1 MTNIL
6 FTNFCIFVTFLYL
19 SGLLSKKYVAGVV
32 TPSINVKIN
41 AGLLFGIYGIILM
54 YYSFPIDPRF
64 FADLRHLAIVVIASY
79 LGWLPSLIAG
89 VLIALGRLILFG
101 MSASSAIAGAG
112 MLLIGIICG
121 TLSRIHWNRLSK
133 MLLMSVSSMLVLLG
147 IMWMNIQDHHKV
159 HTVFTQHLIISMLAT
174 VVIYMLTEYINTS
187 NQLFLQMK
195 KNAETDYLTSL
206 HNLRQFEQLLSERFL
221 EAQHF
226 SERLGVLIVDIDHF
240 KKINDT
246 YGHAAGDAVLQQL
259 SKVLRE
265 HSRSFDEVSRNGGE
279 EFSVLV
285 PEATIDE
292 TAAIAERIR
301 AAVADHTFV
310 LENGTK
316 IQITVSIGAAVHPDT
331 IRSKNAKE
339 LLQQAD
345 RELYRAK
352 DSGRNRVCSAPEI
365 HDLILS

>member
-89 VLIALGRLILFG
+89 VLIALGRLLLFG
-101 MSASSAIAGAG
+101 MSASSAVAGAG

-121 TLSRIHWNRLSK
+121 MLSRLHWERLGK
-133 MLLMSVSSMLVLLG
+133 MLLMSVSSMLVLLC
-147 IMWMNIQDHHKV
+147 IMWMNIPDHHKV
-159 HTVFTQHLIISMLAT
+159 YTVFTQHLIISMLAT

-226 SERLGVLIVDIDHF
+226 SERLGVLVVDIDHF

-246 YGHAAGDAVLQQL
+246 YGHSAGDAVLQQL

-301 AAVADHTFV
+301 AAVADHIFV
-310 LENGTK
+310 LEDGTK
-316 IQITVSIGAAVHPDT
+316 IQITVSIGVAVHPDT
-331 IRSKNAKE
+331 IRSKNAKV

-365 HDLILS
+365 NDLILS

>member
-32 TPSINVKIN
+32 TPSIHVKIN

-112 MLLIGIICG
+112 MLMIGIICG
-121 TLSRIHWNRLSK
+121 MLSRMHWERLGK
-133 MLLMSVSSMLVLLG
+133 MLLMSISSMLVLLC
-147 IMWMNIQDHHKV
+147 IMWMNIPDHNKV
-159 HTVFTQHLIISMLAT
+159 YTVFTQHLIISMLAT

-187 NQLFLQMK
+187 NQLFLKMK

-226 SERLGVLIVDIDHF
+226 SERLGVLVVDIDHF

-301 AAVADHTFV
+301 AAVADHIFV
-310 LENGTK
+310 LVDGTK

>member
-1 MTNIL
+1 M
-6 FTNFCIFVTFLYL
+6 
-19 SGLLSKKYVAGVV
+19 S
-32 TPSINVKIN
+32 PSINVKIN

-121 TLSRIHWNRLSK
+121 TLSRTHWGRLSK
-133 MLLMSVSSMLVLLG
+133 MLLMSVSSMLVLLC
-147 IMWMNIQDHHKV
+147 IMWMNIPDHHKV
-159 HTVFTQHLIISMLAT
+159 YTVFTEHLIISMLAT

-187 NQLFLQMK
+187 NQLFLQLK

-226 SERLGVLIVDIDHF
+226 SERLGVLVVDIDHF

-259 SKVLRE
+259 SKVMRE

-301 AAVADHTFV
+301 AAVADHIFV
-310 LENGTK
+310 LEDGTK
-316 IQITVSIGAAVHPDT
+316 IRITVSIGVAVHPDT
-331 IRSKNAKE
+331 IRSKNARE

-365 HDLILS
+365 NDLILS

>member
-19 SGLLSKKYVAGVV
+19 SGLLSKKYVTGVV

-101 MSASSAIAGAG
+101 LSASSAIAGAG

-121 TLSRIHWNRLSK
+121 TLSRTHWNRLSK
-133 MLLMSVSSMLVLLG
+133 MLLMSVLSMLVLLC
-147 IMWMNIQDHHKV
+147 IMWMNIPDHRKV
-159 HTVFTQHLIISMLAT
+159 YTIFTQHLIISMLAT

-187 NQLFLQMK
+187 NQLFLQLK

-226 SERLGVLIVDIDHF
+226 SERLGVLVVDIDHF

-259 SKVLRE
+259 SKVMRE

-301 AAVADHTFV
+301 AAVADHIFV
-310 LENGTK
+310 LEDGTK
-316 IQITVSIGAAVHPDT
+316 IRITVSIGVAVHPDT

-365 HDLILS
+365 NDLILS